1 METKMHEMDLLQ
13 VQMRKVRTDLN
24 EEVHELVQNAREAVD
39 WRHYWR
45 SYPWV
50 GCAAVLTVGYLL
62 VPARRNSSHDA
73 RPLSDVARSA
83 EAASRPSAARRLL
96 AELGGV
102 VLGLAARQGM
112 RFVGRQVEQ
121 VLAAHAHEPGQFR
134 NATGVTDYD
143 HEQ

>member
-24 EEVHELVQNAREAVD
+24 EEVHELVQTARAATD
-39 WRHYWR
+39 WRQYWR

-50 GCAAVLTVGYLL
+50 GCAAAVAAGYLL
-62 VPARRNSSHDA
+62 VPARRNGSRDA
-73 RPLSDVARSA
+73 RLFAEAARSA
-83 EAASRPSAARRLL
+83 EAVSRPSGTRRLL

-102 VLGLAARQGM
+102 VLGLAARQGI
-112 RFVGRQVEQ
+112 RFVGKQIEQ
-121 VLAAHAHEPGQFR
+121 LLATHSRTAGHFR
-134 NATGVTDYD
+134 NGTEVATDD

>member
-1 METKMHEMDLLQ
+1 MGSDMHEMELLQ
-13 VQMRKVRTDLN
+13 LQMRQVRTDLD
-24 EEVHELVQNAREAVD
+24 EEVHDLVQNARTAVD

-50 GCAAVLTVGYLL
+50 GCAAALTVGYLL

-73 RPLSDVARSA
+73 RLLSEVAHSA
-83 EAASRPSAARRLL
+83 EAASRPSGARRLL

-121 VLAAHAHEPGQFR
+121 VLAAHAHDPGQFR
-134 NATGVTDYD
+134 NPTGSPAND

>member
-1 METKMHEMDLLQ
+1 METKIHEMDLLQ

-50 GCAAVLTVGYLL
+50 GCAAALTVGYLL
-62 VPARRNSSHDA
+62 VPTRRNSDRDA
-73 RPLSDVARSA
+73 RLLSEVARSA
-83 EAASRPSAARRLL
+83 EAVSRPSTGRRLL

-121 VLAAHAHEPGQFR
+121 VLAAHSREPDQLR
-134 NATGVTDYD
+134 NATGGPAYD